1 MLIKYQYNGE
11 LLTLNQLR
19 QAFTYISFPAV
30 PTQDDLTP
38 LDVTIVDVTPE
49 PVVPT
54 LEELKTRKAQE
65 IRDWA
70 NRKKYEMQSGYSDL
84 EIATFDQQKAGADD
98 ILAGTTTTA
107 NTQFVTDLLAVR
119 LGVVPT
125 AEQLTTFATLIIS
138 NWTAARNATV
148 QIAGTQQ
155 RLELA
160 LRSVTTQAE
169 YETAASAI
177 DAVIY
182 LTEG

>member
-19 QAFTYISFPAV
+19 RAFTHISFPAM
-30 PTQDDLTP
+30 PTQSDLTP
-38 LDVTIVDVTPE
+38 LGVTIVDVTPE
-49 PVVPT
+49 VITPT

-84 EIATFDQQKAGADD
+84 EITTFDQQKAGADD
-98 ILAGTTTTA
+98 ILSGTTDSDNA
-107 NTQFVTDLLAVR
+107 LFVSDLLAVR
-119 LGVVPT
+119 LSATPT
-125 AEQLTTFATLIIS
+125 TEQLTDFANLIIS

-160 LRSVTTQAE
+160 LRAVTTQAE
-169 YETAASAI
+169 YEAAASAV